1 MNAELIAAGR
11 LVVNG
16 AIPATKSGQT
26 CFVPRYQIDRL
37 RDALD
42 GQSAPPTEH
51 EMTNAELSDAIAMA
65 FSMVGESDRGEAR
78 HQEALLHIRELL
90 AIQRNWHLNEILAI
104 QRNRADIFAGIKF
117 PANPYGATNPVSQR
131 DED

>member
-11 LVVNG
+11 LIVNG

-42 GQSAPPTEH
+42 A
-51 EMTNAELSDAIAMA
+51 
-65 FSMVGESDRGEAR
+65 
-78 HQEALLHIRELL
+78 
-90 AIQRNWHLNEILAI
+90 
-104 QRNRADIFAGIKF
+104 ADIFAGIKM
-117 PANPYGATNPVSQR
+117 PVDPYGATNPVSQ
-131 DED
+131 EDDPQ